1 MNLVSEEEHSGEL
14 QNQLRRCYDE
24 RVDMAKRCVEKE
36 DEISGVRRSFQE
48 MEEKVIL
55 LETKIEQ
62 LVRENLELKG
72 R

>member
-36 DEISGVRRSFQE
+36 DEILGVRRSFQE

-55 LETKIEQ
+55 LETKIEK